1 MKRTIVVLVLL
12 AFTVIPIHAQDEGVM
27 RVESFKDNPSVIT
40 YAEWN
45 LIANAHAAYAAFD
58 IYWQR
63 PNDDGTSL
71 FKVESDEELAGLKAA
86 LEGVNI
92 TFDKETNVALTT
104 RQKELL
110 NGVNIKTR
118 SQVNVTLERLEM
130 LDAATT
136 FTEWKEG
143 SLNAEAIQ

>member
-1 MKRTIVVLVLL
+1 MTTEEKRKEYLKGCEIFGVDEKGLGGFDHEADECHTCEMKTPDMHG
-12 AFTVIPIHAQDEGVM
+12 AC
-27 RVESFKDNPSVIT
+27 
-40 YAEWN
+40 
-45 LIANAHAAYAAFD
+45 
-58 IYWQR
+58 
-63 PNDDGTSL
+63 
-71 FKVESDEELAGLKAA
+71 KVESDEELAGLKAA